1 MSTLRDTIRDLVVA
15 NRILAHENVVDAYG
29 HISVRNPDNPNT
41 YFISVSRSPELV
53 KESDI
58 VECALD
64 GTPVGAERRALYI
77 ERHIHGAIYE
87 KRPEVQSVI
96 HSHALEVLP
105 FSISTT
111 PMEPVLHSAGII
123 GRRIHVWDIRD
134 RFGDTSLL
142 VENMAQG
149 RDLADRLA
157 DDRVVLMRG
166 HGFATGRRGAHR
178 RHPAAQ
184 RPGADGRAPARRR
197 RQGIERG
204 RDRHPPALPRR
215 RPRILSRL
223 GILGDAGGLREH
235 AASPRLGATRA
246 GEAQGRGEK
255 EAALEH
261 DLLTL
266 KRILSF
272 AGSLRIPVA

>member
-29 HISVRNPDNPNT
+29 HISVRNPDDPNT

-64 GTPVGAERRALYI
+64 GTPVRAERRSLYI

-166 HGFATGRRGAHR
+166 HGFATGGRSIADVVRMSVILPRNAQALMDALRLGGGVKGLSPGEIEIRLRSRPDAPEYYRAWEYWATRAGLANMLRR
-178 RHPAAQ
+178 PAAT
-184 RPGADGRAPARRR
+184 RPAPARRAPAKRKAAAKKR
-197 RQGIERG
+197 R
-204 RDRHPPALPRR
+204 
-215 RPRILSRL
+215 
-223 GILGDAGGLREH
+223 
-235 AASPRLGATRA
+235 
-246 GEAQGRGEK
+246 
-255 EAALEH
+255 
-261 DLLTL
+261 
-266 KRILSF
+266 
-272 AGSLRIPVA
+272 